1 MSIAA
6 QDQARVAI
14 GAKIF
19 LKVDFDRLPIVR
31 RSNVRLLASF
41 INYGEGW
48 RRVDKALL
56 KDCMEHFIAKNK
68 KPMKSREL
76 LNFLIDQKIA
86 YHSGLHRQKLIQIL
100 VDAKS
105 QFIHFP
111 SEGFWPASLPYEARH
126 YGGLTKGNTA
136 RTHYIEAYGML
147 QSVQRKKRSGPVTP
161 LPAPPP
167 TAFTAWCR
175 IRTQVC
181 ALERAL
187 RDLDVSMRQPQP
199 VVVCLPGAEG
209 TATTEQ
215 WLLYPS
221 KLLQRVVE
229 GILAQTGKPLGAD
242 AILERMIL
250 DKKALQ
256 SFNQRQLL
264 TITLIRLKRC
274 GELTYRSGQGYWL
287 NHEGGGGLCSTDG
300 EPVGRYIEDRSGT

>member
-6 QDQARVAI
+6 QDQARVLI

-19 LKVDFDRLPIVR
+19 LKADFDRLPIVR

-41 INYGEGW
+41 INHGEGW

-56 KDCMEHFIAKNK
+56 KDCMEHIIAKNK
-68 KPMKSREL
+68 KPMKLREL
-76 LNFLIDQKIA
+76 LNFLVDRKIA
-86 YHSGLHRQKLIQIL
+86 YHGGLHRKKLPQIF
-100 VDAKS
+100 VEAKS

-111 SEGFWPASLPYEARH
+111 SEGYWPASLPYEARD
-126 YGGLTKGNTA
+126 YRGRTKGKTA
-136 RTHYIEAYGML
+136 QTHYIEAYGKL
-147 QSVQRKKRSGPVTP
+147 QSAQRKKRSGPVPP

-167 TAFTAWCR
+167 AAFTAWCR

-199 VVVCLPGAEG
+199 VAVWLPGADDTG
-209 TATTEQ
+209 TTEQ

-221 KLLQRVVE
+221 KLLRRVVE
-229 GILAQTGKPLGAD
+229 GILAQTEKPLGAD

-287 NHEGGGGLCSTDG
+287 NHEGGGGLRSTDG
-300 EPVGRYIEDRSGT
+300 EPVGHDIENRPGT